1 MRFFKKYFFRSINI
15 KIGIKILIVEI
26 FIKLQTI
33 EICKQSKMEIDQDTY
48 SFIFVT

>member
-15 KIGIKILIVEI
+15 KIDIKILIVEI